1 MAGLSISSA
10 SPSARAEPAP
20 VAPAAAPVP
29 PPYAYAPQPQVGAVR
44 GFQVPTYVYIPGDGT
59 QGFPVGTEGSTKRG
73 WYGWQT
79 LLVFGGATTV
89 GLLGGLA
96 GGASDSPGVW
106 LTSLGLGGAGLL
118 LGGPII
124 HWAHGNTGKGFGALG
139 LNFGMPLV
147 GGGLGVATTC
157 IAGGCGSGSEGIGV
171 FLGLVVGGSAGL
183 LASMII
189 DVAALSYEQTPSGP
203 SFASRKAPTWT
214 LLPDLKITREK
225 TTFGFAGVF

>member
-29 PPYAYAPQPQVGAVR
+29 PPYAYAPQPQVGAVP

-147 GGGLGVATTC
+147 GAGLG
-157 IAGGCGSGSEGIGV
+157 AGIVCVSAGCDSDQGIDI
-171 FLGLVVGGSAGL
+171 FLGVVVGGSLGL
-183 LASMII
+183 IASMIL
-189 DVAALSYEQTPSGP
+189 DVTVLSYENEPIKP
-203 SFASRKAPTWT
+203 VVSRRAPGWKIV
-214 LLPDLKITREK
+214 PDLKITREK